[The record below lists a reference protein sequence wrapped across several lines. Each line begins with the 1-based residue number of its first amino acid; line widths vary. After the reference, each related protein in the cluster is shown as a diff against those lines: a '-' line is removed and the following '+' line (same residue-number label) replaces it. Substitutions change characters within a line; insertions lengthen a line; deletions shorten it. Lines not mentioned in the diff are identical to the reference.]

1 MAPLRRTAIR
11 TDTIEL
17 GAFLKWAGAAA
28 TGGDAK
34 QLIQGGRVAVNGG
47 IERRRSRALHP
58 GDRVEVR
65 GQVFLI
71 KRGAS

>member
-28 TGGDAK
+28 TGGEAK
-34 QLIQGGRVAVNGG
+34 QLIQDGRVAVNGDV
-47 IERRRSRALHP
+47 EHRRSRVLRP
-58 GDRVEVR
+58 GDRVAVR

-71 KRGAS
+71 ERGAS